1 MNWLQMSISN
11 IVNEHTSLG
20 WVCTRNNVN
29 NIEGNKFA
37 LILKYISFCIMALIV
52 RLCHLSDI
60 VHNYQN

>member
-1 MNWLQMSISN
+1 MSISN

-37 LILKYISFCIMALIV
+37 LNIKIYFILYSGFNCETV
-52 RLCHLSDI
+52 PPYSNI
-60 VHNYQN
+60 VHNKN